1 MRLLDGKVRE
11 KFSVFSFRLSKFQIA
26 KKVNYVTEEINSYL
40 MIFVA
45 IFWKK
50 TIFAK
55 FITMNKRNLI
65 VKCLAVAA
73 VLLACVAC
81 HKSQMDAPIVGH
93 WGCEDFVKCTT
104 DEVTGAITW
113 DTTHY
118 EVGEGVGIEVFFN
131 SDGTGRLLLNESP
144 AMITD
149 FNCKYSYNEA
159 QQQVVVEAPALLYI
173 LSQSFLSL
181 SENKAVF
188 DIEEINDTAFVASW
202 TDKVA
207 DDTPAFERFYLKRID

>member
-1 MRLLDGKVRE
+1 
-11 KFSVFSFRLSKFQIA
+11 
-26 KKVNYVTEEINSYL
+26 
-40 MIFVA
+40 MIFGA
-45 IFWKK
+45 IFEKK
-50 TIFAK
+50 LFLQS

-65 VKCLAVAA
+65 GKCLAVAA
-73 VLLACVAC
+73 VLLVCVAC
-81 HKSQMDAPIVGH
+81 HKKQIDAPIVGH